1 MDVLGI
7 REDGYHE
14 VATVMQQICL
24 FDDIDMSW
32 QEISSGEVPEGAE
45 EGSKLNIKITTNK
58 KYLPTDRRNLAYK
71 AALLMEEK
79 ARDLGKEKAGTVT
92 IDIFKRIPVAAGL
105 AGGSGNG
112 AAVLIGLNRLWE
124 LGLNT
129 RELCEIG
136 AELGSDVPF
145 MVLTQNSRYTCA
157 LGEGRGE
164 ILTPIGKELE
174 LNFLLAKPKFGV
186 STKEVYQG
194 IDEAE
199 ELDHPD
205 REALM
210 KAISAGDVQT
220 ALENMGNVLE
230 AYTLK
235 AYPEVDKLKKLIAE
249 TKGVRF
255 TMMSGSGPTVIGF
268 YDELGDAKKAA
279 SMFRELGYESFYAG
293 NMRKSRGKRL

>member
-1 MDVLGI
+1 MDVLGV
-7 REDGYHE
+7 REDGFHE

-24 FDDIDMSW
+24 FDDLDIRW
-32 QEISSGEVPEGAE
+32 QEVPFDKLPGSPE
-45 EGSKLNIKITTNK
+45 EGSKLNILITTNK
-58 KYLPTDRRNLAYK
+58 KYLPTDGRNLAYK
-71 AALLMEEK
+71 AALLMEDK
-79 ARDLGKEKAGTVT
+79 ARELGRDMAGIVR
-92 IDIFKRIPVAAGL
+92 IDIVKRIPVAAGL

-112 AAVLIGLNRLWE
+112 AAVIIGLNRLWD
-124 LGLNT
+124 LGLDT
-129 RELCEIG
+129 RALCEVG

-174 LNFLLAKPKFGV
+174 MNFLLAKPKFGV
-186 STKEVYQG
+186 STKEVYRG

-199 ELDHPD
+199 ALDHPD
-205 REALM
+205 KEALI
-210 KAISAGDVQT
+210 KAISGGDREG

-235 AYPEVDKLKKLIAE
+235 AYPEVARLKELIAG

-268 YDELGDAKKAA
+268 YDELGDAKRAA
-279 SMFRELGYESFYAG
+279 AMFRDLGYESFYAG